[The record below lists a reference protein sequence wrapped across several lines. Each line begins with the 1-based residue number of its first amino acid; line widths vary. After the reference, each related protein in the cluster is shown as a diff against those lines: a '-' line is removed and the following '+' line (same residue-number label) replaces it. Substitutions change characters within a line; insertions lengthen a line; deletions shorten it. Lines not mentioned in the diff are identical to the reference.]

1 VLLREEAA
9 VIVALLGLASVAGL
23 ITGLRMAGMD
33 AGPWTDPGSFGFY
46 ISTWVVMMAAM
57 MLPSAAPMVLV
68 FRRLERARS
77 APAGATTAFV
87 ISYLVVWGASGLVAY
102 AALKAG
108 QAGGIFAWDRAGRPV
123 AVGALLVAA
132 LYEMTPAQDQMPA
145 EMPLAAGI
153 SPRLVARRAARRVYY
168 GYPAWR
174 LVPGVLL
181 GADGGAVRARGDEP
195 HLDARG
201 FRADRSREVAA
212 VAQGGDGRRIG
223 GAGCGGDGC
232 GGGPSERALVDRAGQ
247 DIGDGAVDGLATG
260 PDTSRARQS
269 RELRSVPAA
278 PAGGAACGA
287 SV

>member
-9 VIVALLGLASVAGL
+9 VIVALLGLASMAWL

-132 LYEMTPAQDQMPA
+132 LYEMTPLKTRCLRKCRSPLGFLLGSWRDGLRGAFTMGTRHGAWCLGCCWALMVALFALGAMSLTWMLVVSALIAA
-145 EMPLAAGI
+145 EKLLPW
-153 SPRLVARRAARRVYY
+153 RRVATA
-168 GYPAWR
+168 GVSVVLIVVATGVAVAPASVPW
-174 LVPGVLL
+174 LTVPGRTSVF
-181 GADGGAVRARGDEP
+181 
-195 HLDARG
+195 HQ
-201 FRADRSREVAA
+201 
-212 VAQGGDGRRIG
+212 AQTGIDNSS
-223 GAGCGGDGC
+223 D
-232 GGGPSERALVDRAGQ
+232 PAL
-247 DIGDGAVDGLATG
+247 
-260 PDTSRARQS
+260 
-269 RELRSVPAA
+269 
-278 PAGGAACGA
+278 
-287 SV
+287 